1 MAVVAPRTTIEIASS
16 ICLYGKVSVTAST
29 VSWVK
34 WPREPNIYYD
44 YAVLLLV
51 SLLLHAL
58 INATCAGTTQFSYQ
72 SVHLIHASVKLR
84 RGFAL

>member
-51 SLLLHAL
+51 SSLTTCINQRNLCWNEAL
-58 INATCAGTTQFSYQ
+58 
-72 SVHLIHASVKLR
+72 
-84 RGFAL
+84 